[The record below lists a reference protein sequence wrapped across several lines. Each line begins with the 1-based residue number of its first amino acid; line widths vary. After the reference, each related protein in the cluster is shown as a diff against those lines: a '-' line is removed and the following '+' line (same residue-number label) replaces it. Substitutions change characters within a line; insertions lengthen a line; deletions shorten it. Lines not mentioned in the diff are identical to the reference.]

1 MIIVAL
7 IYQSR
12 FNEFPLYI
20 PIYTSE
26 TFAPVVVRAV
36 KHMLIKDYLGKWFES
51 VNQYSFIDEIPANS
65 YGHREYDFI
74 HRCQPSVF
82 IPKLF
87 GVSESED
94 LRSASNV
101 LSLGG
106 MWQVLGANAL
116 AATVPGM
123 LTYLRNQYHDKQVKP
138 ILPSGDFLSD
148 FYLSVGGITPEL
160 EDTPAASWLHFIDQY
175 LSMYD
180 NWPMIPVLSPVHVA
194 QNKVGAQS
202 LWMVLPD
209 SNKVFVYN
217 FLPKITNGAI
227 GLLDPYLYARLPG
240 SKGSDLAY
248 QWYLSATH
256 KLV

>member
-7 IYQSR
+7 ICHVQ
-12 FNEFPLYI
+12 FNTVPLYI

-26 TFAPVVVRAV
+26 TFAPVALRAMKHRLV
-36 KHMLIKDYLGKWFES
+36 KDCWGKWLES
-51 VNQYSFIDEIPANS
+51 VNLYPFIDKNPSDS
-65 YGHREYDFI
+65 YHHREYDFV
-74 HRCQPSVF
+74 HKCQPSVF
-82 IPKLF
+82 IPRLF
-87 GVSESED
+87 GMTESESSSLVRD
-94 LRSASNV
+94 I
-101 LSLGG
+101 LSKG

-160 EDTPAASWLHFIDQY
+160 EDTPAASWLPFIDQY

-180 NWPMIPVLSPVHVA
+180 NWPMIPVLEYERVA
-194 QNKVGAQS
+194 RNVGAQS
-202 LWMVLPD
+202 LWMMAPNSD
-209 SNKVFVYN
+209 KVFVYN
-217 FLPKITNGAI
+217 FLPKTTDGAQ
-227 GLLDPYLYARLPG
+227 GLLGPCLYEKLPG

-248 QWYLSATH
+248 QWYLGETYE
-256 KLV
+256 LV